1 MNTIKTCDIKR
12 ATHNIKATTRFGDL
26 PLETLWVDGLV
37 QGDLVVASEQLAV
50 VDTLPEERG
59 EHNNKHKLPVDEI

>member
-1 MNTIKTCDIKR
+1 M
-12 ATHNIKATTRFGDL
+12 TRFGDL
-26 PLETLWVDGLV
+26 PLETLWVDSLV
-37 QGDLVVASEQLAV
+37 QGHLVVAGKQLAV